1 MANILTNTK
10 LNRTFTY
17 SGILQLSV
25 GANTFQQKFIQDML
39 VQFNDDDLDRD
50 RIDDGSP
57 AFTRIGD
64 VLGLFTFALK
74 NTVDLAEVATPATDD
89 WTMSKWIEDLI
100 ALTPTEVDFIQ
111 TFKAE
116 DSTGNKFER
125 IRFKGRIMRPAIE
138 RLRERAVDEALVEGE
153 IIAFTSLLREAT

>member
-17 SGILQLSV
+17 SGILQFDV
-25 GANTFQQKFIQDML
+25 GGNTYQQKFIQDML
-39 VQFNDDDLDRD
+39 VEFNDEDIERD

-57 AFTRIGD
+57 VFTRIGD
-64 VLGLFTFALK
+64 VIGKFSFVEK
-74 NTVDLAEVATPATDD
+74 NTVDLGEAATPATDD

-100 ALTPTEVDFIQ
+100 ALSPTEVNFIQ
-111 TFKAE
+111 TFEAP
-116 DSTGNKFER
+116 DSTGNKFMR
-125 IRFKGRIMRPAIE
+125 IKFKGRIMKPALE
-138 RLRERAVDEALVEGE
+138 RLRERAVDEAPVEGE